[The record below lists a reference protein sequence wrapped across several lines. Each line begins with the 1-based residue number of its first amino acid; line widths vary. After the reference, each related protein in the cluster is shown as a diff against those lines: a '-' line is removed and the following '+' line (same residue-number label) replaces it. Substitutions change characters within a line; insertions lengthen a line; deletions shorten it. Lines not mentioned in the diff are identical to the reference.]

1 MARLSSKGVEH
12 PPPLSPPSLDLHQI
26 MAACKQVHASF
37 KYLARDAKY
46 LTDKP
51 YTCLVDLSD
60 VPGAAATNI
69 VSDSVSDI
77 PVTDVRDNFTKLSL
91 DQHGFEVLDVGRG
104 FSIGDFEDQAWI
116 KRVYYPFICKL
127 LVDKLG
133 AKKAHVFEHQV
144 RRSTSG

>member
-1 MARLSSKGVEH
+1 MASSK
-12 PPPLSPPSLDLHQI
+12 
-26 MAACKQVHASF
+26 QVLASF
-37 KYLARDAKY
+37 KYLARDPKY
-46 LTDKP
+46 LTEKP
-51 YTCLVDLSD
+51 YTCLIDLSD

-77 PVTDVRDNFTKLSL
+77 PVTDVRDDITELSL

-144 RRSTSG
+144 RRSASR